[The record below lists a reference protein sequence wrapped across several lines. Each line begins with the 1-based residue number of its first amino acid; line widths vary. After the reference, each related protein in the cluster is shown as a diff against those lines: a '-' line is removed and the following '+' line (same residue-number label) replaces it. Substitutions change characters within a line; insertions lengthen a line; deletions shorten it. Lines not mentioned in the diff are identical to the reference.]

1 MIGSTMD
8 QKLCSGWSP
17 LAQQKRL
24 KMDKNHRFIL
34 DRAWIEFG
42 FSNFPVHAFLVRFGC
57 TSHVKDCEHDGNF

>member
-24 KMDKNHRFIL
+24 KMDNNHRFIL
-34 DRAWIEFG
+34 DWAWIEFSFG
-42 FSNFPVHAFLVRFGC
+42 NFPVHAFLVRFGC
-57 TSHVKDCEHDGNF
+57 TSHVKDCEHDRKM